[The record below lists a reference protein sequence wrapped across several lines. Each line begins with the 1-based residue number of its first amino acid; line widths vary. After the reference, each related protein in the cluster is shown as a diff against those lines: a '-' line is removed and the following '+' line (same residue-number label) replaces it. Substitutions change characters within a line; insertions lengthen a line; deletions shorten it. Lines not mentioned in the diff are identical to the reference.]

1 MMLLFFRF
9 CLLLFSLT
17 GYLLFL
23 TQKYRIR
30 IEFVPALFCA
40 WCSNLLLI
48 GGLLN
53 CLPVTVFLLFAGGFV
68 LLALSVHHKYFLTKQ
83 DRFKY
88 AGFLTVIIY
97 FYILMQGSHFI
108 SYDNFSHW
116 ATVIKDMLAVNR
128 MPNFEDFI
136 IRFQSYPLGSSL
148 FIFYI
153 CKIIGTSDACLLFG
167 QLLMLISFLFCIVAF
182 VKKENIYSMLIFLL
196 YSIWALTSNIHIYEL
211 RVDTLLPL
219 AGVAAFAWI
228 YYYKSEPQKAVFG
241 STGIFILLI
250 QIKNSG
256 IFFYAVCAICLT
268 IFAWD
273 YCKKNSVHFLTAS
286 LFVPLASL
294 YLWKRHVAFA
304 FSAGMKAK
312 HSMNLAHFKQ
322 EVAKKSTDDM
332 LAIGKNILKQFT
344 SLKKQGTTP
353 GAGIVRN
360 QGLILL
366 VLLAMFLL
374 AMCVI
379 CLMFLRSRQ
388 AFHAIVRIIVLDV
401 SCLVLYTL
409 SVYAMYLFSMPP
421 SEASRLA
428 SFDRYMFSIYIFIYG
443 ITIIFILSG
452 ISVLHH
458 GNTQAAYLIG
468 IVTSL
473 LFVLPV
479 NFCNQL
485 PTLIQKPEFASS
497 KRNQLQQLLKQEKI
511 QNGDSCF
518 IYSNTS
524 DTNARYLFYLT
535 RYELWS
541 PKVLS
546 VNSADFGQKKKKI
559 KKYDYFIIWD
569 CDAQTDQYLIEHQLT
584 QYVGKSKICIPT
596 SITSYTK

>member
-1 MMLLFFRF
+1 MLLFFRF

-17 GYLLFL
+17 GYVFFI
-23 TQKYRIR
+23 TQKYRIQVA
-30 IEFVPALFCA
+30 FVPALVCA
-40 WCSNLLLI
+40 WSSSLLFAAGLI
-48 GGLLN
+48 N
-53 CLPVTVFLLFAGGFV
+53 CLPVAVFVLFAGGFV
-68 LLALSVHHKYFLTKQ
+68 LLALSIRHKYFFTKQ
-83 DRFKY
+83 DTLKY
-88 AGFLTVIIY
+88 AGFLAAIIY
-97 FYILMQGSHFI
+97 FFILMQGCHFT

-116 ATVIKDMLAVNR
+116 ATVVKDMLAVNR
-128 MPNFEDFI
+128 MPNFEDSI

-148 FIFYI
+148 FIYYI
-153 CKIIGTSDACLLFG
+153 CKIIGTSDACFLFG
-167 QLLMLISFLFCIVAF
+167 QLLMLISFLFCMAAF
-182 VKKENIYSMLIFLL
+182 VTKKNIYSIVIILL
-196 YSIWALTSNIHIYEL
+196 YSIWALTANNHIYEL

-219 AGVAAFAWI
+219 AGVAAFAFI
-228 YYYKSEPQKAVFG
+228 YYYKCEPQKAVFG
-241 STGIFILLI
+241 STGTFLLLI

-256 IFFYAVCAICLT
+256 IFFYAVCVICLAV
-268 IFAWD
+268 FVWN
-273 YCKKNSVHFLTAS
+273 YCKKNLAYFFTAS

-294 YLWKRHVAFA
+294 YLWKRHVAFS
-304 FSAGMKAK
+304 FSAGMDAK
-312 HSMNLAHFKQ
+312 HSMNLSHFKQ
-322 EVAKKSTDDM
+322 EAAKKSTDDM
-332 LAIGKNILKQFT
+332 LEIGIKILKQFT

-366 VLLAMFLL
+366 LLLAMFLI

-379 CLMFLRSRQ
+379 CLVFLRSRKV
-388 AFHAIVRIIVLDV
+388 FYAIVQIIVLDA
-401 SCLVLYTL
+401 SCLALYTL

-443 ITIIFILSG
+443 ITIIFTLSG
-452 ISVLHH
+452 ISILH
-458 GNTQAAYLIG
+458 NVNKQTAYMAG

-485 PTLIQKPEFASS
+485 PTLFQRPEFADS
-497 KRNQLQQLLKQEKI
+497 KRCELQQLLRQEKI

-524 DTNARYLFYLT
+524 DTDARYLFYLT

-541 PKVLS
+541 PKILS
-546 VNSADFGQKKKKI
+546 VSSMDFFQKKKKI

-569 CDAQTDQYLIEHQLT
+569 SDAQTDQYLIEHQLT
-584 QYVGKSKICIPT
+584 QFVGKSRICIPT
-596 SITSYTK
+596 T